1 MVLTFKVILLAGIV
15 IWCGM
20 ILFSDS
26 GKIFRRFH
34 FSDKELMD
42 LLCDVIVIM
51 LQ

>member
-1 MVLTFKVILLAGIV
+1 MIVLAGIV
-15 IWCGM
+15 ICCEM
-20 ILFSDS
+20 MLFSDS

-42 LLCDVIVIM
+42 LLCDVLVIM